1 MLLFRHF
8 KRIDPGRTASEEL
21 IYLHPN
27 PAISKITL
35 QRVITMISKE
45 DILDI
50 LKGYD
55 KDHLTI
61 ATICSHSSL
70 QIFHGARQEGFKT
83 IGICIG
89 QPPRFYDAF
98 PLAKPDKFVCVESY
112 KALLDYS
119 QDLVNENAIIIPHG
133 SLVEYLGIEKFESL
147 AVPTFGNRRVLAWES
162 DREMEREWLLKA
174 GVNVPMRFE
183 KAEDIDRPVIVK
195 YHGAKGGRGFFI
207 AKNKDELQSKMSL
220 QQKYTIQEFILG
232 TRYYIHFFYS
242 PIKSEGYRVSKGSL
256 EMLGIDR
263 RVESNADEI
272 FRIGSMNELAEAGIY
287 PSFVVTGNLPLVLRE
302 SLLPRAFELGERV
315 VETSLELFGGMIG
328 AFSLETIVT
337 DDLEFKVFEIS
348 ARIVAGTNLYV
359 SGSPY
364 SDLVERNLSNGRRI
378 AQEIRLA
385 NEQNLLPE
393 IVT

>member
-1 MLLFRHF
+1 MPRL
-8 KRIDPGRTASEEL
+8 SEGL
-21 IYLHPN
+21 IYLQAN
-27 PAISKITL
+27 PVISKVIL
-35 QRVITMISKE
+35 RRVISMISKE
-45 DILDI
+45 DIHEI

-55 KDHLTI
+55 KKKLTV

-83 IGICIG
+83 LGICIG

-98 PLAKPDKFVCVESY
+98 PLARPDRFVCVESY
-112 KALLDYS
+112 RALLDYAE
-119 QDLVNENAIIIPHG
+119 DLTAENVIIIPHG

-162 DREMEREWLLKA
+162 DREMEREWMLKA

-207 AKNKDELQSKMSL
+207 AKTKEELQAKMST
-220 QQKYTIQEFILG
+220 QEKYTIQEFILG

-242 PIKSEGYRVSKGSL
+242 PIKPDGYRLRKGSL

-272 FRIGSMNELAEAGIY
+272 FRIGSMKELSEAGIY

-315 VETSLELFGGMIG
+315 VETSLDLFGGMIG

-337 DDLEFKVFEIS
+337 DELEFKVFEIS
-348 ARIVAGTNLYV
+348 ARIVAGTNLYM

-364 SDLVERNLSNGRRI
+364 SDLIQPGLSNGRRI
-378 AQEIRLA
+378 AQEILSA
-385 NEQNLLPE
+385 NDKDLLPE
-393 IVT
+393 IIT

>member
-1 MLLFRHF
+1 
-8 KRIDPGRTASEEL
+8 
-21 IYLHPN
+21 
-27 PAISKITL
+27 
-35 QRVITMISKE
+35 MISKE
-45 DILDI
+45 EISEI

-55 KDHLTI
+55 KKNITI

-70 QIFHGARQEGFKT
+70 QIFHGARQEGFET
-83 IGICIG
+83 LGICIG

-98 PLAKPDKFVCVESY
+98 PLARPDRFVCVESY
-112 KALLDYS
+112 KALLDYAD
-119 QDLVNENAIIIPHG
+119 DLAAENAIVIPHG
-133 SLVEYLGIEKFESL
+133 SLVEYLGIERFESL

-162 DREMEREWLLKA
+162 DREMEREWMLKA

-207 AKNKDELQSKMSL
+207 AKTKEELKSKMSS
-220 QQKYTIQEFILG
+220 QDKYTIQEFILG

-242 PIKSEGYRVSKGSL
+242 PIKPDGYRLSKGSL

-272 FRIGSMNELAEAGIY
+272 FRIGSMKELAEAGIY

-315 VETSLELFGGMIG
+315 VETSLDLFGGMIG

-337 DDLEFKVFEIS
+337 DELEFKVFEIS
-348 ARIVAGTNLYV
+348 ARIVAGTNLYIT
-359 SGSPY
+359 GSPY
-364 SDLVERNLSNGRRI
+364 SDFVEPGLSNGRRI
-378 AQEIRLA
+378 AQEINRA
-385 NEQNLLPE
+385 NKRDLLDE
-393 IVT
+393 IVS

>member
-1 MLLFRHF
+1 
-8 KRIDPGRTASEEL
+8 
-21 IYLHPN
+21 
-27 PAISKITL
+27 
-35 QRVITMISKE
+35 MISKE
-45 DILDI
+45 DIINI
-50 LKGYD
+50 LNQYNMD
-55 KDHLTI
+55 EITI

-70 QIFHGARQEGFKT
+70 QIFHGARKEGFRT
-83 IGICIG
+83 LGLCIG

-112 KALLDYS
+112 KALLDYA
-119 QDLVNENAIIIPHG
+119 DELVDENAIIIPHG
-133 SLVEYLGIEKFESL
+133 SLVEYLGIDKFESL

-162 DREMEREWLLKA
+162 DRETQRKWMLQA

-207 AKNKDELQSKMSL
+207 AKNKDEFQAKMSS
-220 QQKYTIQEFILG
+220 QDKFTIQEFILG

-242 PIKSEGYRVSKGSL
+242 PIKSEGYNLSKGSL

-272 FRIGSMNELAEAGIY
+272 FRIGSMKELAEAGIY

-337 DDLEFKVFEIS
+337 DDLEFKIFEIS
-348 ARIVAGTNLYV
+348 ARIVAGTNLYIN
-359 SGSPY
+359 GSPY
-364 SDLVERNLSNGRRI
+364 SDLIEGQLSNGRRI
-378 AQEIRLA
+378 AQEIRMA
-385 NEQNLLPE
+385 KDMHLLSE
-393 IVT
+393 IIS

>member
-1 MLLFRHF
+1 
-8 KRIDPGRTASEEL
+8 
-21 IYLHPN
+21 
-27 PAISKITL
+27 
-35 QRVITMISKE
+35 MISKE
-45 DILDI
+45 DIQKI

-55 KDHLTI
+55 KNDLTI

-70 QIFHGARQEGFKT
+70 QIFHGARMEGFKT

-98 PLAKPDKFVCVESY
+98 PLAKPDKFFSVESY
-112 KALLDYS
+112 KALLDYAE
-119 QDLVNENAIIIPHG
+119 DLVAENVIIIPHG

-183 KAEDIDRPVIVK
+183 TAEDIDRPVIIK

-207 AKNKDELQSKMSL
+207 AKTKDELLAKMNSEE
-220 QQKYTIQEFILG
+220 KYTIQEFILG

-242 PIKSEGYRVSKGSL
+242 PIKQEGYQLSKGSL
-256 EMLGIDR
+256 QMLGIDR

-272 FRIGSMNELAEAGIY
+272 FRIGSMKELAEAGIY

-315 VETSLELFGGMIG
+315 VETSLDLFGGMIG

-337 DDLEFKVFEIS
+337 DELEFKVFEIS
-348 ARIVAGTNLYV
+348 ARIVAGTNLYM

-364 SDLVERNLSNGRRI
+364 SDLIEPGLSNGRRI
-378 AQEIRLA
+378 ALEIKLA
-385 NEQNLLPE
+385 NERNLLHE
-393 IVT
+393 IVS

>member
-1 MLLFRHF
+1 
-8 KRIDPGRTASEEL
+8 
-21 IYLHPN
+21 
-27 PAISKITL
+27 
-35 QRVITMISKE
+35 MIPKE
-45 DILDI
+45 DVLEILR
-50 LKGYD
+50 GYD
-55 KDHLTI
+55 KDDLTI

-83 IGICIG
+83 LGICIG
-89 QPPRFYDAF
+89 QPPKFYDAF
-98 PLAKPDKFVCVESY
+98 PLAKPDKFVCIESY
-112 KALLDYS
+112 KALLDYH
-119 QDLVNENAIIIPHG
+119 DDIADENAIIIPHG
-133 SLVEYLGIEKFESL
+133 SLVEYLGIEKFESM

-162 DREMEREWLLKA
+162 DRETQRDWLLRA

-183 KAEDIDRPVIVK
+183 RADDIDRPVIVK

-207 AKNKDELQSKMSL
+207 AKNKDELQSKMGSQ

-232 TRYYIHFFYS
+232 TRYYLHFFYS
-242 PIKSEGYRVSKGSL
+242 PIRTVGYKLKKGTL
-256 EMLGIDR
+256 DMLGIDR

-315 VETSLELFGGMIG
+315 VETSIELFGGMIG
-328 AFSLETIVT
+328 PFSLETIVT

-348 ARIVAGTNLYV
+348 ARIVAGTNLYIG
-359 SGSPY
+359 GSPY

-378 AQEIRLA
+378 AQEIKFARDHDLM
-385 NEQNLLPE
+385 QE
-393 IVT
+393 IIS

>member
-1 MLLFRHF
+1 
-8 KRIDPGRTASEEL
+8 
-21 IYLHPN
+21 
-27 PAISKITL
+27 
-35 QRVITMISKE
+35 MIPKE
-45 DILDI
+45 DVLEI

-55 KDHLTI
+55 QDDLTI

-83 IGICIG
+83 LGICIG
-89 QPPRFYDAF
+89 QPPKFYDAF
-98 PLAKPDKFVCVESY
+98 PLAKPDKFVCIESY
-112 KALLDYS
+112 KALLDYA
-119 QDLVNENAIIIPHG
+119 DDITNENAIIIPHG

-162 DREMEREWLLKA
+162 DREMERDWLLRA

-183 KAEDIDRPVIVK
+183 RADDIDRPVIVK

-207 AKNKDELQSKMSL
+207 AKNKDEFQSKMGAQ

-232 TRYYIHFFYS
+232 TRYYLHFFYS
-242 PIKSEGYRVSKGSL
+242 PIKNDGYRLTKGTL
-256 EMLGIDR
+256 DMLGIDR

-315 VETSLELFGGMIG
+315 VETSIELFGGMLG
-328 AFSLETIVT
+328 PFSLETIVT

-348 ARIVAGTNLYV
+348 ARIVAGTNLYIG
-359 SGSPY
+359 GSPY
-364 SDLVERNLSNGRRI
+364 SDLVERDLSNGRRI
-378 AQEIRLA
+378 AQEIKLA
-385 NEQNLLPE
+385 RDRGLMQE
-393 IVT
+393 IIS

>member
-1 MLLFRHF
+1 MIPKEEILEIL
-8 KRIDPGRTASEEL
+8 GRYDL
-21 IYLHPN
+21 
-27 PAISKITL
+27 
-35 QRVITMISKE
+35 E
-45 DILDI
+45 D
-50 LKGYD
+50 
-55 KDHLTI
+55 LTI

-70 QIFHGARQEGFKT
+70 QIFHGARQEGFRT
-83 IGICIG
+83 LGICIG

-98 PLAKPDKFVCVESY
+98 PLAKPDEFLCVESY
-112 KALLDYS
+112 RALLDYAD
-119 QDLVNENAIIIPHG
+119 DLVSENAIIIPHG
-133 SLVEYLGIEKFESL
+133 SLVEYLGIERFEEL

-162 DREMEREWLLKA
+162 DREMEREWMLRA

-183 KAEDIDRPVIVK
+183 RAEEIDRPVIVK

-207 AKNKDELQSKMSL
+207 AKNKEELQAKMRSE
-220 QQKYTIQEFILG
+220 QRYTIQEFILG

-242 PIKSEGYRVSKGSL
+242 PIKNDGYRLSKGSL

-348 ARIVAGTNLYV
+348 ARIVAGTNLYI

-364 SDLVERNLSNGRRI
+364 SDLIEPNLSNGRRI
-378 AQEIRLA
+378 AREIRTARELG
-385 NEQNLLPE
+385 LLSE
-393 IVT
+393 IIT

>member
-1 MLLFRHF
+1 MIPR
-8 KRIDPGRTASEEL
+8 EE
-21 IYLHPN
+21 I
-27 PAISKITL
+27 
-35 QRVITMISKE
+35 QE
-45 DILDI
+45 ILN
-50 LKGYD
+50 GYD
-55 KDHLTI
+55 KDDLAI

-70 QIFHGARQEGFKT
+70 QIFHGARAEGFKT

-112 KALLDYS
+112 RALLDYA
-119 QDLVNENAIIIPHG
+119 DVLARENAIVIPHG

-162 DREMEREWLLKA
+162 DREMEREWLLRA

-183 KAEDIDRPVIVK
+183 RAEDIDRPVIVK

-207 AKNKDELQSKMSL
+207 AKNKDELQSKMST
-220 QQKYTIQEFILG
+220 QAKYTIQEFILG

-242 PIKSEGYRVSKGSL
+242 PINAEGYLLSKGSL

-337 DDLEFKVFEIS
+337 DELEFKVFEIS
-348 ARIVAGTNLYV
+348 ARIVAGTNLYI

-364 SDLVERNLSNGRRI
+364 SDLIERNLSNGRRI
-378 AQEIRLA
+378 AQEIRMARELDRLA
-385 NEQNLLPE
+385 E
-393 IVT
+393 IVS